1 MRKIEKDTS
10 LLERR
15 KSYVYLQNEPEYILI
30 QPVDE
35 NDAAMLEEQAEIIS
49 SKTTKAF
56 LLAAFDIQNW
66 NNELSPWDAPKV
78 FGNEDFGHGASET
91 LAFIEN
97 NLIPDIIDKYGLKK
111 NIPIILGGYSLA
123 AFFSLWCS
131 YQTDTFSAIAAA
143 SPSVWFPGW
152 MEYANTHKPKSEYVY
167 LSLGD
172 KEEKTKNKIMAT
184 VGDCIRAYHNHLTD
198 ADGIKSILEW
208 NDGNHFKDSHIRCA
222 KGFLWC
228 LNNIQNFSS
237 ATKE

>member
-1 MRKIEKDTS
+1 MRKIEKDTFLS
-10 LLERR
+10 ERR
-15 KSYVYLQNEPEYILI
+15 KCFVYLQNDPEYVLI

-35 NDAAMLEEQAEIIS
+35 NDVAMVEEQAELIS
-49 SKTTKAF
+49 LKTTKAF
-56 LLAAFDIQNW
+56 LLAAFEIQNW
-66 NNELSPWDAPKV
+66 NKELSPWDAPKV

-97 NLIPDIIDKYGLKK
+97 SLIPDINGKYGLKK

-152 MEYANTHKPKSEYVY
+152 MEYVNTHKPKSEYIY

-172 KEEKTKNKIMAT
+172 KEEKTKNKIMAA
-184 VGDCIRAYHNHLTD
+184 VGDRIRTQYAQL
-198 ADGIKSILEW
+198 
-208 NDGNHFKDSHIRCA
+208 NDIN
-222 KGFLWC
+222 
-228 LNNIQNFSS
+228 
-237 ATKE
+237 